1 MKNNTV
7 PMSFDFGDALNP
19 DYVVKCSYGNDSIA
33 LIQFL
38 HEYNLKNRLG
48 KVVVLYNDTGWAAN
62 WWPARVDKAEKTL
75 VAAYGF
81 IAARTASIGMQEL
94 VMSKNCWPNSM
105 MKFCTEDLKIRP
117 TMAWLSQHDPLGK
130 AIMVCGVRR
139 EESHR
144 RRLWPEWVESSDK
157 NEGRSDWSP
166 LASFTTE
173 QRDDL
178 IRRAGWE
185 PLPHRSREC
194 RCVLANAM
202 DITTWKESDLSEIET
217 LEFRLGELKRS
228 RGVDDKTG
236 DRFMFRPSNKAGN
249 PQGIRD
255 VVEWAKRAS
264 KKKGLYVD
272 SEPVGCDSGFCG
284 G

>member
-1 MKNNTV
+1 MKTHTV

-38 HEYNLKNRLG
+38 YEYNKKNPLG
-48 KVVVLYNDTGWAAN
+48 KVVVLYNDTGWAAK
-62 WWPARVDKAEKTL
+62 WWPARVEKAEKML
-75 VAAYGF
+75 VAKYGF
-81 IAARTASIGMQEL
+81 IPARTKSIGMEEL
-94 VMSKNCWPNSM
+94 VMSKHRWPNSI

-117 TMAWLSQHDPLGK
+117 TMTWLQQHDPQGK
-130 AIMVCGVRR
+130 SVMVCGVRR

-166 LASFTTE
+166 LVDFTTE
-173 QRDDL
+173 QRDEL

-194 RCVLANAM
+194 RCVLANAT
-202 DITTWKESDLSEIET
+202 DLTTWNESDLSEIES
-217 LEFRLGELKRS
+217 LEIRLGELKRS
-228 RGVDDKTG
+228 RGVDDNNG

-249 PQGIRD
+249 PEGIRE

-264 KKKGLYVD
+264 QYKNHQFHADAVA
-272 SEPVGCDSGFCG
+272 CDSGFCG